1 MSAESEAP
9 FLSNSN
15 APAYGSPGMAIRAAR
30 ERAGLS
36 LEELA
41 TRTRIARPVL
51 DAMENDDYP
60 QLLEPVYARGYYRKC
75 AAALGID
82 EKPLIDA
89 YQAAYKPKPASSA
102 ARLQLVSGG
111 ERNAAHRRSRSMAVI
126 APIVAIVV
134 CAVIWVVLQ
143 QSMSPPPATGTTTTS
158 TLSPV
163 DPAIPV
169 EGLASDTL
177 PPVEAPVDGSAP
189 AITPEVAAEAMAV
202 DGLAASGALDPN
214 APAPD
219 AGAPPVTVADAVAQ
233 PTDAKLV
240 LSFSAISWARVEDA
254 TGKSLLSGVMGVG
267 ERREVEG
274 KPPYSIFLGNAPGVT
289 MEFGGQPVDLRPLT
303 QGNST
308 ARFSVPV
315 AGR

>member
-9 FLSNSN
+9 LLSSSN
-15 APAYGSPGMAIRAAR
+15 KPADGSPGMAIRAAR
-30 ERAGLS
+30 ERAGLT
-36 LEELA
+36 LEDLA
-41 TRTRIARPVL
+41 TRTRITRPVL
-51 DAMENDDYP
+51 DAMENDDYA

-75 AAALGID
+75 ATALGID
-82 EKPLIDA
+82 EKPLMDA
-89 YQAAYKPKPASSA
+89 YQAAYRPKPASSA

-111 ERNAAHRRSRSMAVI
+111 ERNAANRRSRSMAVI
-126 APIVAIVV
+126 APIVAILV
-134 CAVIWVVLQ
+134 CAVIWVLLQ
-143 QSMSPPPATGTTTTS
+143 QSPSPTAPETNNTS
-158 TLSPV
+158 TPIPV
-163 DPAIPV
+163 DPATPV

-177 PPVEAPVDGSAP
+177 PPVEMPVDGSAP
-189 AITPEVAAEAMAV
+189 AITPEVAAEAQAV
-202 DGLAASGALDPN
+202 DDLAASGALDPN

-219 AGAPPVTVADAVAQ
+219 AGAPPVTVTEPTAQ
-233 PTDAKLV
+233 PTSTKLV
-240 LSFSAISWARVEDA
+240 LNFSAISWARVEDA

-267 ERREVEG
+267 ERHEVEG
-274 KPPYSIFLGNAPGVT
+274 KPPYSIFLGNAPGVK

>member
-1 MSAESEAP
+1 MNAESEAP
-9 FLSNSN
+9 FLSSS

-75 AAALGID
+75 AAALGIE
-82 EKPLIDA
+82 EKPLIEA
-89 YQAAYKPKPASSA
+89 YQAAYKPKPASST

-143 QSMSPPPATGTTTTS
+143 QSMSPPAGSVSTS
-158 TLSPV
+158 TLGPI
-163 DPAIPV
+163 DPAVPV

-189 AITPEVAAEAMAV
+189 ALTPEVAAEAMAAE
-202 DGLAASGALDPN
+202 GLAASGALDPN

-219 AGAPPVTVADAVAQ
+219 AGAAPVTVAEAAAT
-233 PTDAKLV
+233 PADAKLV
-240 LSFSAISWARVEDA
+240 LSFSSISWARVEDA
-254 TGKSLLSGVMGVG
+254 TGKSLLSGVIGAG

-274 KPPYSIFLGNAPGVT
+274 KPPYSVFLGNAPGVK
-289 MEFGGQPVDLRPLT
+289 MEFGGQPVDLKPLT